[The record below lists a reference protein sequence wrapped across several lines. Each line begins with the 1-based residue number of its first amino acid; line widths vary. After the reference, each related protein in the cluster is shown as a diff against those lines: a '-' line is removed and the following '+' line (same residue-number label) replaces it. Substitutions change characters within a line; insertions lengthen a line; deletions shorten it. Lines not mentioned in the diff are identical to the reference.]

1 MRRTGGGIL
10 RKRSNKA
17 WLEAL
22 RSEGPQESDA
32 IADLTELLRRSA
44 FFYLRRHSHELKDL
58 APEEIEALAEDA
70 AQEALMAVRLK
81 LDSFR
86 GEAAFPTWASKF
98 GVGMALSTLRKRQ
111 WRDVSL
117 DRLPVGWDQPSA
129 VPVSRD
135 GWHQPELAAERQE
148 IWLAIRDVVEN
159 ELTEKQRQAFSYILV
174 HGVNAMV
181 VAERMGMTPGAVY
194 KLTHDARRKLL
205 VALGRRGLSK
215 EEIMSAFAAP
225 G

>member
-1 MRRTGGGIL
+1 M
-10 RKRSNKA
+10 RKRSNEA
-17 WLEAL
+17 WLAEL
-22 RSEGPQESDA
+22 RSGGPEEAGA

-44 FFYLRRHSHELKDL
+44 FFYLRRHSHDLKDL

-111 WRDVSL
+111 WRDLSL
-117 DRLPVGWDQPSA
+117 DHLPVGWDQPST

-135 GWHQPELAAERQE
+135 GWHRPELAAERQE

-159 ELTEKQRQAFSYILV
+159 ELTEKQRQVFSYILV

-181 VAERMGMTPGAVY
+181 VAERMGMTPGAVD

-215 EEIMSAFAAP
+215 EEIMLAFAAP

>member
-1 MRRTGGGIL
+1 M
-10 RKRSNKA
+10 RKRTNEA

-22 RSEGPQESDA
+22 RPEGPEESDA

-44 FFYLRRHSHELKDL
+44 FFYLSRHSAELKDL
-58 APEEIEALAEDA
+58 ASEEIQALAEDA

-81 LDSFR
+81 LDTFR

-148 IWLAIRDVVEN
+148 IWLAIRDVVQN
-159 ELTEKQRQAFSYILV
+159 ELTEKQRQAFSHILV

-181 VAERMGMTPGAVY
+181 VAQRTGMTPGAVY

-205 VALGRRGLSK
+205 AALERRGLSK

>member
-1 MRRTGGGIL
+1 
-10 RKRSNKA
+10 
-17 WLEAL
+17 
-22 RSEGPQESDA
+22 
-32 IADLTELLRRSA
+32 
-44 FFYLRRHSHELKDL
+44 
-58 APEEIEALAEDA
+58 
-70 AQEALMAVRLK
+70 MAVRLK
-81 LDSFR
+81 LGTFR
-86 GEAAFPTWASKF
+86 GEAAFSTWASKF

-117 DRLPVGWDQPSA
+117 DRFPAEWGPPSA
-129 VPVSRD
+129 IPVSTD
-135 GWHQPELAAERQE
+135 GWQQPELAAERQE

-174 HGVNAMV
+174 HGVSAMV
-181 VAERMGMTPGAVY
+181 VAQRMGMTPGAVY

-205 VALGRRGLSK
+205 AALERRGLSK